1 MVKINVQIRDLRAIK
16 EASIDLEGITVLS
29 GLNASG
35 KSTISRLLYYV
46 GYYANGYQ
54 SLLETSLFNELL
66 PVLTFLYQN
75 IIGLGAKLLTKP
87 HFPLSA
93 LLSKEDIFERE
104 EDIHDCITVIKEV
117 FAFGEQVK
125 KVDRERLGKLM
136 GKTIKRREVYLHT
149 LDELDEKVG
158 EIYRRYNKDLLDRPV
173 TPLVSSLRSDF
184 PGAEEDLVEHISVS
198 EEETVILGP
207 HRKTLGQFSS
217 LDHIFYIDTP
227 MITMMP
233 RISQGEEGRLPLNW
247 EELIPL
253 FYEEE
258 GAAAPASEETQC
270 ILETIE
276 EVSGGSIK
284 LPRHEQGTSR
294 KMRSFFIGKDGNSY
308 PISEVATGIK
318 SFAILQCLLKR
329 GLIHRQTVLVLDEPE
344 AHLHPQWIVEYA
356 RIILLMH
363 HQLGVRFLIAS
374 HSPDFV
380 QALYRIANE
389 YYGETLT
396 KGLSFYLSESS
407 EEEGGGGYTF
417 RNIGNDIGEI
427 FDCYNISYE
436 KMDQYAGD
444 GEDKE

>member
-66 PVLTFLYQN
+66 PILTFLYQN

-136 GKTIKRREVYLHT
+136 GKTINRREVYLHT

-158 EIYRRYNKDLLDRPV
+158 QIYRRYNKDLLDRPV

-233 RISQGEEGRLPLNW
+233 RISQGEEGRLPL
-247 EELIPL
+247 
-253 FYEEE
+253 
-258 GAAAPASEETQC
+258 S
-270 ILETIE
+270 
-276 EVSGGSIK
+276 
-284 LPRHEQGTSR
+284 
-294 KMRSFFIGKDGNSY
+294 
-308 PISEVATGIK
+308 
-318 SFAILQCLLKR
+318 
-329 GLIHRQTVLVLDEPE
+329 
-344 AHLHPQWIVEYA
+344 
-356 RIILLMH
+356 
-363 HQLGVRFLIAS
+363 
-374 HSPDFV
+374 
-380 QALYRIANE
+380 
-389 YYGETLT
+389 
-396 KGLSFYLSESS
+396 
-407 EEEGGGGYTF
+407 
-417 RNIGNDIGEI
+417 
-427 FDCYNISYE
+427 
-436 KMDQYAGD
+436 
-444 GEDKE
+444 

>member
-1 MVKINVQIRDLRAIK
+1 
-16 EASIDLEGITVLS
+16 
-29 GLNASG
+29 
-35 KSTISRLLYYV
+35 
-46 GYYANGYQ
+46 
-54 SLLETSLFNELL
+54 
-66 PVLTFLYQN
+66 
-75 IIGLGAKLLTKP
+75 
-87 HFPLSA
+87 
-93 LLSKEDIFERE
+93 
-104 EDIHDCITVIKEV
+104 
-117 FAFGEQVK
+117 
-125 KVDRERLGKLM
+125 
-136 GKTIKRREVYLHT
+136 
-149 LDELDEKVG
+149 
-158 EIYRRYNKDLLDRPV
+158 
-173 TPLVSSLRSDF
+173 
-184 PGAEEDLVEHISVS
+184 
-198 EEETVILGP
+198 
-207 HRKTLGQFSS
+207 
-217 LDHIFYIDTP
+217 
-227 MITMMP
+227 
-233 RISQGEEGRLPLNW
+233 
-247 EELIPL
+247 
-253 FYEEE
+253 
-258 GAAAPASEETQC
+258 
-270 ILETIE
+270 
-276 EVSGGSIK
+276 
-284 LPRHEQGTSR
+284 
-294 KMRSFFIGKDGNSY
+294 MRSFFIGKDGNSY